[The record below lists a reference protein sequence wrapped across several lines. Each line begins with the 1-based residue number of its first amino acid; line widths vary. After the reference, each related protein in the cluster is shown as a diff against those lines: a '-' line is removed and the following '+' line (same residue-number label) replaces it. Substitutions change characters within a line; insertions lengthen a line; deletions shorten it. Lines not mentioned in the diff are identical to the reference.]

1 MSLHPLTVAGM
12 TEEESGLSLATRQMA
27 EQPGGVR
34 VLLVSPRN
42 MPEVID
48 CTLHVTD
55 GKVEVRPAGDT
66 RGVAGIGEDAYAQHL
81 GSYGLAPCPCCPGDR
96 WRIVL
101 PIVHNEATL
110 KLLDVLALLVGESIK
125 QHPERYCLRD
135 LRALTT
141 LRVPDPHPITT
152 VLAAYPDVHI
162 ARRTHLFATPEG
174 QPLRAHLLTPVALD
188 GTQHTVRFV
197 EIDIYHDGDGVRLAV
212 ADTTT
217 EFGREMQGI
226 LDEKPGGIWSF
237 YSIGM
242 GRCQCGSHGPDKWNP
257 AGFALLCAA
266 DTQALAVAAQQ
277 WPGIVAER
285 QDDFCPV
292 MLKYLK
298 ESGVM

>member
-42 MPEVID
+42 EPDVID
-48 CTLHVTD
+48 CTLHVID
-55 GKVEVRPAGDT
+55 GKAEVRPAGGT
-66 RGVAGIGEDAYAQHL
+66 LGVAGIGEDAFAQHL

-96 WRIVL
+96 WRVVL
-101 PIVHNEATL
+101 PIVYNAVALTM
-110 KLLDVLALLVGESIK
+110 LDVLALLVGGSIQ
-125 QHPERYCLRD
+125 QHPEQYCLRD
-135 LRALTT
+135 LQALST
-141 LRVPDPHPITT
+141 LRAPEPHPITAT
-152 VLAAYPDVHI
+152 LADYPEVRI

-174 QPLRAHLLTPVALD
+174 RPLRAHLLTPVALD
-188 GTQHTVRFV
+188 ETQHTVRFV
-197 EIDIYHDGDGVRLAV
+197 EVDIYLDGEGVRLAV

-217 EFGREMQGI
+217 EFGREMQEI

-237 YSIGM
+237 YSVGM
-242 GRCQCGSHGPDKWNP
+242 GKCQCGNHGPDKWNP

-266 DTQALAVAAQQ
+266 DSPALPVAAQQ
-277 WPGIVAER
+277 WQGIVAER

-292 MLKYLK
+292 MLEYLK